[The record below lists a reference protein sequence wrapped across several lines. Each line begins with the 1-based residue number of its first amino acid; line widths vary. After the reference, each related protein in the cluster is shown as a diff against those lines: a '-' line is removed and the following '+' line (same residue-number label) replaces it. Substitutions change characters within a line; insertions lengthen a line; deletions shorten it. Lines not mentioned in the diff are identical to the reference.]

1 MRKNR
6 NPLPGYAFG
15 LLVWAKHFCENV
27 DDRRFS
33 ENERGLFDF
42 LVQAIDDFEA
52 EMPMTPDGAFYT
64 EDVAR
69 EARRK
74 TFDLQGGNRP

>member
-6 NPLPGYAFG
+6 NPLPRYAFG
-15 LLVWAKHFCENV
+15 LLVWAKRFAENV
-27 DDRRFS
+27 DENHLS
-33 ENERGLFDF
+33 ENERGLFEF

-64 EDVAR
+64 KDVAR

-74 TFDLQGGNRP
+74 TLT